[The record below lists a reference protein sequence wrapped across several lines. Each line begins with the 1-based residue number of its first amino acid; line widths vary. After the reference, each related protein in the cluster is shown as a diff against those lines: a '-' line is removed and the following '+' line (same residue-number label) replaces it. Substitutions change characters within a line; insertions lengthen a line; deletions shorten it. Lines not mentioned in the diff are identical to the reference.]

1 MSQTAEQTGHS
12 FGRAEYVQI
21 TLGLI
26 LGFISF
32 GIFSWISLWSV
43 RGGEAAAPVWLIV
56 LSAALVVSLLR
67 AKLAAVWAFTA
78 AFVLLTLA
86 GYVIALGGEIAS
98 GLSFQLSTLLLH
110 GGRSVVVTAVAG
122 ATLAIAFLSK
132 RRSSS
137 VRR

>member
-1 MSQTAEQTGHS
+1 MSRMPEQTGRS

-21 TLGLI
+21 TLGLV

-32 GIFSWISLWSV
+32 GIFSWVSLWSV
-43 RGGEAAAPVWLIV
+43 RGGEAAAPVWLIA

-67 AKLAAVWAFTA
+67 AKPAAVWAFAA
-78 AFVLLTLA
+78 AFVLLSVV

-98 GLSFQLSTLLLH
+98 GLSFQFSTLLLH
-110 GGRSVVVTAVAG
+110 GGRSVVVAAIAG
-122 ATLAIAFLSK
+122 TTVAIAFLSK
-132 RRSSS
+132 RRSAN